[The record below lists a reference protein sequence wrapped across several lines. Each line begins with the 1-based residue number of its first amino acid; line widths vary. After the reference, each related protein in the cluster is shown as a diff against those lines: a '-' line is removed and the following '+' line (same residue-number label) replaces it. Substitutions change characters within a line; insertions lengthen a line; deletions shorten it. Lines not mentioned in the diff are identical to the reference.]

1 MQPFLMI
8 FLSENKIQQCP
19 MGRGAPFPQLLPLTA
34 THQTSWLSV
43 EAPLLLMG
51 MLVEDEGDGSGS
63 SIPGSL
69 EYLILEPPLISAMV
83 PLSQV

>member
-1 MQPFLMI
+1 MQPFLI

-19 MGRGAPFPQLLPLTA
+19 IGQGVPFPHLFPLTA
-34 THQTSWLSV
+34 THQTSWLKV

-51 MLVEDEGDGSGS
+51 TLVEDKGDGSGG
-63 SIPGSL
+63 SIPSSL
-69 EYLILEPPLISAMV
+69 EYLILEPPLISAVV